1 MTQSNGTAPAQTA
14 SGPETGPYVPSAAEK
29 RDTRYRFLQQVPVHG
44 TVLDAG
50 CGGFRTLRR
59 LRQWRPDLRFSGIDI
74 SDVAAQCPEGVDF
87 HRIDMERDRFPFAD
101 AQFDAIV
108 FCHVL
113 EHLVYPMNALEE
125 FRRILKP
132 GGRIYIEAP
141 STRALWLPSL
151 PFIESRGQWKAV
163 GDDLN
168 FYDNFTHVRP
178 LSLRALHMFL
188 EMAECE
194 REQLGHVR
202 NLWKVLLSPLYLL
215 GGLLTFRR
223 RWICIALW
231 ELAGWSA
238 YAVGRKH

>member
-1 MTQSNGTAPAQTA
+1 MMQGTGTAAAKETA
-14 SGPETGPYVPSAAEK
+14 PPGTGATPPSAAEK
-29 RDTRYRFLQQVPVHG
+29 RDTRYRFMQQVPTNG
-44 TVLDAG
+44 AILDAG
-50 CGGFRTLRR
+50 CGGFKTLKR
-59 LRQWRPDLRFSGIDI
+59 LRQWRPDLRFTGIDI
-74 SDVAAQCPEGVDF
+74 SDVAAQCPEGVAF
-87 HRIDMERDRFPFAD
+87 HRVNLETDRLPFQD

-113 EHLVYPMNALEE
+113 EHLVYPMNALAE

-151 PFIESRGQWKAV
+151 PFIQSRGAWKAI

-178 LSLRALHMFL
+178 LSLRAMHMFL
-188 EMAECE
+188 EMADCECE
-194 REQLGHVR
+194 RLGHVR
-202 NLWKVLLSPLYLL
+202 NVWKVLLSPLYLL

-223 RWICIALW
+223 RWICIGLW
-231 ELAGWSA
+231 ELVGWSA